1 MISSL
6 LSRVISLGLGT
17 LYPAYRSY
25 KAVRTK
31 DVREYVKWMMYW
43 VIFAIFTT
51 AETFTDVF
59 LGFWFPFYFEMKIAA
74 LLCILPNFTNGS
86 SILFRKFV
94 HPYLKK
100 NEEKIDGMIE
110 RAQWQSYNTVLAMGR
125 KALAYGKNIILEH
138 VLRAP
143 HVVADLLNN
152 DQQEVGL
159 QRRQIE
165 DGRNEVDGAAN
176 LMGGDIDMSD
186 DEEREGD
193 AFVHV
198 GAANAVIE
206 EAEETARDPF
216 DLGEN
221 EGLDLSSDEDPDF
234 TLPLKKGKNKLEV
247 GEIDMDKQVRE
258 NTVGKLTVEVLK
270 AWLKQRGVS
279 TSKMKKADL
288 VEAVRGIVTKE
299 V

>member
-1 MISSL
+1 
-6 LSRVISLGLGT
+6 
-17 LYPAYRSY
+17 
-25 KAVRTK
+25 
-31 DVREYVKWMMYW
+31 
-43 VIFAIFTT
+43 
-51 AETFTDVF
+51 
-59 LGFWFPFYFEMKIAA
+59 
-74 LLCILPNFTNGS
+74 
-86 SILFRKFV
+86 
-94 HPYLKK
+94 
-100 NEEKIDGMIE
+100 
-110 RAQWQSYNTVLAMGR
+110 
-125 KALAYGKNIILEH
+125 
-138 VLRAP
+138 
-143 HVVADLLNN
+143 
-152 DQQEVGL
+152 
-159 QRRQIE
+159 
-165 DGRNEVDGAAN
+165 
-176 LMGGDIDMSD
+176 MSD
-186 DEEREGD
+186 DEEREGGD

-279 TSKMKKADL
+279 ASKMKKADL
-288 VEAVRGIVTKE
+288 VEAVKGIVTKE